1 MKMWKGL
8 AVARC
13 GRDGEKNPAW
23 KMEQRGEIGP
33 VSQSQV
39 VKAFLGCETL
49 RVWTC
54 KTRKSRAA
62 LLKWEGLPEFFR
74 GNVSGLQA
82 GEAPL

>member
-8 AVARC
+8 DVARC
-13 GRDGEKNPAW
+13 GHDGEKNPAW

-49 RVWTC
+49 RV
-54 KTRKSRAA
+54 
-62 LLKWEGLPEFFR
+62 
-74 GNVSGLQA
+74 
-82 GEAPL
+82 

>member
-1 MKMWKGL
+1 MLPVVGMM
-8 AVARC
+8 
-13 GRDGEKNPAW
+13 EKKILPGKW
-23 KMEQRGEIGP
+23 SRGEVGP
-33 VSQSQV
+33 VSQSHV

-62 LLKWEGLPEFFR
+62 LLKWEGLLEVFK
-74 GNVSGLQA
+74 GNVSGLLA